1 MIIFLIESEK
11 MEKKLLLQIQSSFTL
26 LYNSLKQFLYQNFQ
40 ELKILSKNQKEFIS
54 LSNKV
59 TNTFISDFETKK
71 ELINNNYEKFKEAQ
85 EKEIIKIINN
95 SKELEKEVDNSPYL
109 IKRPH
114 LLKYILEIP
123 LQINVFNSYM
133 NIIEND
139 IKAFSYRNIEL
150 LNTMILISNTTLD
163 VTIK

>member
-1 MIIFLIESEK
+1 MIIFLFESEK
-11 MEKKLLLQIQSSFTL
+11 MEKKLLLQIQSSFSL
-26 LYNSLKQFLYQNFQ
+26 LYNNLKQFLYQNFQ

-59 TNTFISDFETKK
+59 TNTFISDYETKK

-85 EKEIIKIINN
+85 EKEIVKIINN

-139 IKAFSYRNIEL
+139 IKALSYRNIEL

>member
-1 MIIFLIESEK
+1 

-26 LYNSLKQFLYQNFQ
+26 LYNNLKQYLYQNFQ
-40 ELKILSKNQKEFIS
+40 DLKILSKNQKEFAS
-54 LSNKV
+54 LSNTV
-59 TNTFISDFETKK
+59 TNNLISDFQTKK
-71 ELINNNYEKFKEAQ
+71 ELIQKNYEKLKENQ
-85 EKEIIKIINN
+85 QKEITKIINN
-95 SKELEKEVDNSPYL
+95 SKELEKEAECSPYL

-123 LQINVFNSYM
+123 FQINVLNSYM

-139 IKAFSYRNIEL
+139 IKNFSYRNIEL
-150 LNTMILISNTTLD
+150 LNTMTLISNTTLD

>member
-1 MIIFLIESEK
+1 MTIFLLESEK

-26 LYNSLKQFLYQNFQ
+26 LYNNLKQYLYQNFQ
-40 ELKILSKNQKEFIS
+40 DLKIVSKYQKEFTS
-54 LSNKV
+54 LSNTI
-59 TNTFISDFETKK
+59 TNNIISDFQTKK
-71 ELINNNYEKFKEAQ
+71 ELIQNNFEKLKENQ
-85 EKEIIKIINN
+85 QKEITKIINN
-95 SKELEKEVDNSPYL
+95 SKELEKEAESSPYL

-123 LQINVFNSYM
+123 FQINVLTSYM

-139 IKAFSYRNIEL
+139 IKSFSCRNIEL
-150 LNTMILISNTTLD
+150 LNTMTLISNTTLD

>member
-1 MIIFLIESEK
+1 MIIFLFESEK
-11 MEKKLLLQIQSSFTL
+11 MEKKLLLQIQSSFSL
-26 LYNSLKQFLYQNFQ
+26 LYNNLKQFLYQNFQ

-59 TNTFISDFETKK
+59 TNTFISDYETKK

-139 IKAFSYRNIEL
+139 IKALSYRNIEL
-150 LNTMILISNTTLD
+150 LNTMILI
-163 VTIK
+163 

>member
-1 MIIFLIESEK
+1 MIIFLFESEK
-11 MEKKLLLQIQSSFTL
+11 MEKKLLLQIQSSFSL
-26 LYNSLKQFLYQNFQ
+26 LYNNLKQFLYQNFQ

-59 TNTFISDFETKK
+59 TNTFISDYETKK

>member
-40 ELKILSKNQKEFIS
+40 ELKILSKNQQEFIS

>member
-1 MIIFLIESEK
+1 MIFFLFESEK
-11 MEKKLLLQIQSSFTL
+11 MEKKLLLQIQSSFSL
-26 LYNSLKQFLYQNFQ
+26 LYNNLKQFLYQNFQ

-59 TNTFISDFETKK
+59 TNTFISDYETKK

-139 IKAFSYRNIEL
+139 IKALSYRNIEL

>member
-1 MIIFLIESEK
+1 MIIFLFESEK
-11 MEKKLLLQIQSSFTL
+11 MEKKLLLQIQSSFSL
-26 LYNSLKQFLYQNFQ
+26 LYNNLKQFLYQNFQ

-59 TNTFISDFETKK
+59 TNTFISDYETKK

-139 IKAFSYRNIEL
+139 IKALSYRNIEL